1 MSPEILV
8 VDDSAFSRNLMA
20 RALASVSYAVRVAE
34 NGLQAL
40 QMVAQDPL
48 PALVLLDIHMPG
60 LNGYEVCHRLKAQ
73 ERTQSI
79 PVIFMTAGD
88 DESAQNNAFEVGAA
102 DFINKPVQPRV
113 MLARVK
119 THLTLHAQRRSLQG
133 QLHNVV
139 EQAPVPFLFADAA
152 GRIVNANSAAARK
165 FRYAGVHA
173 LLGLPLDAL
182 VPLPSP
188 NTPTGP
194 HQRPV
199 APPAVSPDVVCLRQ
213 DGSNFTAEAHVS
225 EMESVRGRTRMVV
238 LQDVSARNAALS
250 SMGDSRDLLR
260 ALAAQNEIAR
270 EQERKHIAREVHD
283 ELGQVLSAL
292 RMDISM
298 MRMEYQREHPELVER
313 LLALRRLVD
322 RGITNVRDIAGN
334 LRPVAL
340 DLGLPS
346 ALEWLRDDFATR
358 TQMACTLDCAP
369 LPTPLPEE
377 RAVLVY
383 RIVQESLHNIAKY
396 AQAQQVTIR
405 LHLEGTQLR
414 LTVQDDGKGFDANA
428 APARSS
434 YGLLGMHERAI
445 ALHGELEIHS
455 TPAEGCC
462 IEVTFPLTPPL
473 LKGDA

>member
-1 MSPEILV
+1 MSPEILI

-20 RALASVSYAVRVAE
+20 RALASESYAVRVAE
-34 NGLQAL
+34 SGLQAL
-40 QMVAQDPL
+40 QMVELDPL
-48 PALVLLDIHMPG
+48 PALVLLDIQMPG

-73 ERTQSI
+73 ERTQAI
-79 PVIFMTAGD
+79 PVIFMTADG

-102 DFINKPVQPRV
+102 DYITKPVQPRV

-133 QLHNVV
+133 QLNNVV
-139 EQAPVPFLFADAA
+139 EQAPVPFLFADPA

-182 VPLPSP
+182 VPLGAPDAP
-188 NTPTGP
+188 GRRRKPAAL
-194 HQRPV
+194 PV
-199 APPAVSPDVVCLRQ
+199 VNPDVRCVRQ
-213 DGSNFTAEAHVS
+213 DGSIFTAEAHVS
-225 EMESVRGRTRMVV
+225 EMESPRGRTRMVV

-358 TQMACTLDCAP
+358 TQLVCTLDCAP
-369 LPTPLPEE
+369 LSEPLPED

-383 RIVQESLHNIAKY
+383 RIVQESLHNITKY
-396 AQAQQVTIR
+396 AQAHQVSIR
-405 LHLEGTQLR
+405 LQAVGTQLR
-414 LTVQDDGKGFDANA
+414 LTVHDDGIGFDAGT
-428 APARSS
+428 APARASS
-434 YGLLGMHERAI
+434 GLVGMHERAI
-445 ALHGELEIHS
+445 ALHGDLQIRS
-455 TPAEGCC
+455 TPGQGCC
-462 IEVTFPLTPPL
+462 IEVNFPPTVLL
-473 LKGDA
+473 LKGDT